1 MILFRKTQSCKLMT
15 IQFYHIISKIKKKK
29 KKQILLTA
37 DAVNATEESWLWL
50 NVLIQS
56 FSLFS

>member
-29 KKQILLTA
+29 QKKKQILLTA
-37 DAVNATEESWLWL
+37 DAVNATEESWLW
-50 NVLIQS
+50 
-56 FSLFS
+56 

>member
-29 KKQILLTA
+29 IILLTA
-37 DAVNATEESWLWL
+37 DAVNATEES
-50 NVLIQS
+50 
-56 FSLFS
+56 

>member
-29 KKQILLTA
+29 QKKQILLTA
-37 DAVNATEESWLWL
+37 DAVNATEES
-50 NVLIQS
+50 
-56 FSLFS
+56 

>member
-29 KKQILLTA
+29 KKLILLTA
-37 DAVNATEESWLWL
+37 DAVNATEES
-50 NVLIQS
+50 
-56 FSLFS
+56 

>member
-29 KKQILLTA
+29 KKKQILLTA
-37 DAVNATEESWLWL
+37 DVVNATEES
-50 NVLIQS
+50 
-56 FSLFS
+56 